1 MREVWKKLLAVL
13 VVVLMMTNQT
23 VSALAYETPE
33 GDDKET
39 GTELVLE
46 DLDPK
51 SLGIRYLGEE
61 GEIPASP
68 AEDLDKRFAFD
79 VVKCFSFNEVKSDT
93 NLI

>member
-61 GEIPASP
+61 GETPASP
-68 AEDLDKRFAFD
+68 AEDLESLTDIVQD
-79 VVKCFSFNEVKSDT
+79 ILHILDT
-93 NLI
+93 Y

>member
-68 AEDLDKRFAFD
+68 AEDLESLTAEDIKEA
-79 VVKCFSFNEVKSDT
+79 
-93 NLI
+93 